1 MLRKIEGLSVI
12 IPVRDEGGTIKA
24 VVQDCLAQLDAL
36 ASRYEVIVV
45 DDHSS
50 EDVDFLL
57 DGLPCRVVKNV
68 SRTGKGNA
76 IRSGLKECRY
86 GTVVMLDGDYSHR
99 PEDLP
104 VLVKEF
110 EKGFG
115 LVVASRAFGGSDEY
129 SLMRS
134 MGNMLATSMF
144 NLLFGVHL
152 SDALNGFKIFDRLIA
167 DTFAYVSEGFGIEIE
182 LLANARSLGLS
193 IGQVPSHERRRSQG
207 IAKSMP
213 FVMAFSVPY
222 RILCE
227 RMRYGKKKR
236 IDGPQAPS
244 SR

>member
-12 IPVRDEGGTIKA
+12 IPVRDEGETIKA
-24 VVQDCLAQLDAL
+24 VVQDCLAQLDTL
-36 ASRYEVIVV
+36 TSKYEVIVV

-50 EDVDFLL
+50 EGVAFLL
-57 DGLPCRVVKNV
+57 AGLPCRVVRNV

-76 IRSGLKECRY
+76 VRTGLKECRY

-129 SLMRS
+129 SLIRS
-134 MGNMLATSMF
+134 TGNMLATSMF

-167 DTFAYVSEGFGIEIE
+167 DAFIYTSEGFDVEIE

-193 IGQVPSHERRRSQG
+193 IGQVPSHERRRPKG

-213 FVMAFSVPY
+213 FVMLFSVPY
-222 RILCE
+222 RILYE

-236 IDGPQAPS
+236 IDVLQAS
-244 SR
+244 SFR